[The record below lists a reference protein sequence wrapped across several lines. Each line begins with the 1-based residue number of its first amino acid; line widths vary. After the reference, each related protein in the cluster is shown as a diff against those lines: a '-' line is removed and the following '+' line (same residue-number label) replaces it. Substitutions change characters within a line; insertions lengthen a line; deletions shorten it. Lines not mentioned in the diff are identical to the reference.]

1 GADRPP
7 AAGGNR
13 LRPGRR
19 GRGGVG
25 AVSPAGAAGG
35 GSPGG
40 PVGGVVGAAGASPG
54 ARLRALIDAPEIL
67 VAPGAYD
74 AITARVIEQAGF
86 PAVYMTGAGTV
97 TAHLGVPYIALGSLT
112 EFVENAARI
121 ADAVNVPVFCDA
133 DTGFGNAT

>member
-1 GADRPP
+1 MS
-7 AAGGNR
+7 
-13 LRPGRR
+13 
-19 GRGGVG
+19 
-25 AVSPAGAAGG
+25 AVSPAGAAA
-35 GSPGG
+35 
-40 PVGGVVGAAGASPG
+40 VASPG
-54 ARLRALIDAPEIL
+54 AGLRALIDAPEIL

-97 TAHLGVPYIALGSLT
+97 NAHLGVPDIALGSLT

-133 DTGFGNAT
+133 DTGFGNATGVLRAVRSFERAGVCLLYTSPSPRD